1 MLPSTDDMPNAHIM
15 QEPPSGKDALYVP
28 AAHGVQAVAALAV
41 EELPPGQLVHAAGPA
56 VFL

>member
-28 AAHGVQAVAALAV
+28 AAHGVHAVAPLV
-41 EELPPGQLVHAAGPA
+41 EELPAGQLVQSAGPVVA
-56 VFL
+56 L